1 MTCESTNYP
10 ALGQDPSVASLH
22 QALAESEDA
31 AADAGLVLRPKPVHI
46 CRPGDPFTSDEIDL
60 RERLQAQPS
69 SPCPARRRGGALTA
83 QVISRHITCMTR
95 DDIDGEAPTLDQAR
109 RQVEHYGLEVDPQAV
124 LVAVRLISA
133 GARVGRAA
141 EAHFARFGLS
151 TGRYRLLADL
161 EDHGGEKSPSHL
173 AADLNVSRATVTGLL
188 DGLEREGLIARRPS
202 TEDGRGTVAIL
213 TARGARRLRD
223 MASEHFGRLEAMV
236 GGLSVEERAVFLDL
250 LARVVRG
257 SAALAAD

>member
-1 MTCESTNYP
+1 
-10 ALGQDPSVASLH
+10 
-22 QALAESEDA
+22 
-31 AADAGLVLRPKPVHI
+31 
-46 CRPGDPFTSDEIDL
+46 
-60 RERLQAQPS
+60 
-69 SPCPARRRGGALTA
+69 
-83 QVISRHITCMTR
+83 MTR
-95 DDIDGEAPTLDQAR
+95 DEVDDELPTLEQAR
-109 RQVEHYGLEVDPQAV
+109 WQVERYGLQADLQAV

-161 EDHGGEKSPSHL
+161 EAHGGEKSPSRL
-173 AADLNVSRATVTGLL
+173 AADLDVSRATVTGLL

-202 TEDGRGTVAIL
+202 AEDGRGTVAIL
-213 TARGARRLRD
+213 TARGAQRLRD
-223 MASEHFGRLEAMV
+223 LAPEHFGRLEAMV

-257 SAALAAD
+257 STALSTD

>member
-1 MTCESTNYP
+1 
-10 ALGQDPSVASLH
+10 
-22 QALAESEDA
+22 
-31 AADAGLVLRPKPVHI
+31 
-46 CRPGDPFTSDEIDL
+46 
-60 RERLQAQPS
+60 
-69 SPCPARRRGGALTA
+69 
-83 QVISRHITCMTR
+83 MTR
-95 DDIDGEAPTLDQAR
+95 DEVDAEAPTLDQAR
-109 RQVEHYGLEVDPQAV
+109 QQLRHYDLEVDPQAV

-161 EDHGGEKSPSHL
+161 EAHGGEKSPSRL
-173 AADLNVSRATVTGLL
+173 AADLDVSRATVTGLL

-202 TEDGRGTVAIL
+202 AEDGRGTVAVL
-213 TARGARRLRD
+213 TARGAQRLRD
-223 MASEHFGRLEAMV
+223 MAPEHFGRLEAMV